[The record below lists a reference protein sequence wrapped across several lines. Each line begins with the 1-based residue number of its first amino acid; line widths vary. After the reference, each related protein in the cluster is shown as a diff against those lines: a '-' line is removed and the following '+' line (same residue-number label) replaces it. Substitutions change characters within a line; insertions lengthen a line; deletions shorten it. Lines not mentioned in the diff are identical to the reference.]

1 MLGCSWGP
9 QGLGEAA
16 QGRGRLLSSMKDAPG
31 DIGHPHLEGTEASPL
46 PSAEPF
52 KSFGLVGQSL
62 SFSLGSPGWER
73 VTWHSSGAS
82 QPAVMIMGWGM
93 DLGTPVPLVQLC
105 RQVGDAAGK
114 P

>member
-46 PSAEPF
+46 PS
-52 KSFGLVGQSL
+52 SL
-62 SFSLGSPGWER
+62 LNLLNHSVSLDKVSASP
-73 VTWHSSGAS
+73 
-82 QPAVMIMGWGM
+82 WGHQ
-93 DLGTPVPLVQLC
+93 D
-105 RQVGDAAGK
+105 GK
-114 P
+114 E